1 MTNLNA
7 NLHTITD
14 CTSISIEDSQKSSS
28 SGYSSANNKKFFSL
42 ESENSDVFF
51 NRKELKKAHSNH
63 NFKRKIVTK
72 FRNYLLTQA
81 NSKIKNCSRD
91 GIYFSREFQ
100 ENSAEFKPIVNL
112 THLSIYGP
120 APLYKYL
127 LEEGFVRS
135 PKKEFTED
143 EQMRLKVNKDL
154 VDKIFKE
161 VNSNT
166 QNSPNLVNLFN
177 FVNRSLKDHY
187 CSFLETKV
195 YVKEKES
202 DKRYYKNFIVKK
214 N

>member
-1 MTNLNA
+1 
-7 NLHTITD
+7 
-14 CTSISIEDSQKSSS
+14 
-28 SGYSSANNKKFFSL
+28 
-42 ESENSDVFF
+42 
-51 NRKELKKAHSNH
+51 
-63 NFKRKIVTK
+63 
-72 FRNYLLTQA
+72 
-81 NSKIKNCSRD
+81 
-91 GIYFSREFQ
+91 
-100 ENSAEFKPIVNL
+100 
-112 THLSIYGP
+112 
-120 APLYKYL
+120 L